1 MTSTSAQ
8 VDSATGKRTVRHTV
22 PRSTHWRRRTLTAL
36 AYGAVLTMLAYAL
49 LPILWMLSTAL
60 KPDSEVRT
68 SDPSFIPTSLDWSH
82 FELVLTE
89 SNFLLYARNSLLVA
103 STVTLATLVVAMMAG
118 YAVSRFQQKRAISAA
133 GFGLVVGQLVPT
145 VLLIVP
151 LYLTM
156 QNLNLLGSF
165 WSLILTYTT
174 FTVPL
179 SALMLKSFFDQV
191 PIEVEE
197 AAEIDGCPAWQVVWR
212 VVLPLSTPGLM
223 TTALYAFVQAW
234 NEFLFAYTFITND
247 AQYLLTPGMSTF
259 IGRWTID
266 WGALMAAA
274 FLGLLPVT
282 LAYLYLQRYLISGIS
297 TGAAKG

>member
-1 MTSTSAQ
+1 MEGITIPRAAQ
-8 VDSATGKRTVRHTV
+8 
-22 PRSTHWRRRTLTAL
+22 WRRRTATTL
-36 AYGAVLTMLAYAL
+36 AYLSIVTMLAYAL

-60 KPDSEVRT
+60 KPNDEVRT
-68 SDPSFIPTSLDWSH
+68 SDPTFVPTTLDWSH
-82 FELVLTE
+82 FDQVLTG
-89 SNFLLYARNSLLVA
+89 SNFLLYARNSLIVA
-103 STVTLATLVVAMMAG
+103 STVTLATLLVAMLAG
-118 YAVSRFQQKRAISAA
+118 YAVSRFQNRRLIRVA
-133 GFGLVVGQLVPT
+133 GYGLIIGQLVPT

-179 SALMLKSFFDQV
+179 STLMLKSFFDQV

-212 VVLPLSTPGLM
+212 VVLPLAVPGLM

-234 NEFLFAYTFITND
+234 NEFLFAYTFITD
-247 AQYLLTPGMSTF
+247 DERYLLTPGLSTF
-259 IGRWTID
+259 IGRWTVD
-266 WGALMAAA
+266 WGGIMAAA

-282 LAYLYLQRYLISGIS
+282 FAYLYLQRYLISGLS
-297 TGAAKG
+297 TGATKG